1 MIIKRTGV
9 EKVDEAPRRGYEIS
23 GYYYDGTGDY
33 VVWKKKF
40 WRDKPKK
47 KDLQKQWE
55 ALDKQAERAKA
66 MQKEIYG

>member
-1 MIIKRTGV
+1 MLVKRTGN
-9 EKVDEAPRRGYEIS
+9 EKIDEAPRRGYEIS

-40 WRDKPKK
+40 WRDKPK
-47 KDLQKQWE
+47 
-55 ALDKQAERAKA
+55 DKQAERAKA